1 MPGGLQERRTREA
14 PPESPRRAKRPRSD
28 PAADGAAATAE
39 VRELSCPICL
49 ELAAFVAKPPCGH
62 VLCWTC
68 SHQLFGSPAANK
80 PVRCPQCRSELEER
94 QLQSSPEIDAL
105 VDRLAAEVLDDGAR
119 ADWAQ
124 RKKDGA
130 GLYARARAQQNGKQ
144 VAARSSVHA
153 KQRAE
158 QRQLISLGYT
168 FSCAPSSRAVCRAE
182 SCKQRIERGR
192 LRLDHSTGF
201 LHAGCHDFQRE
212 LDAACTA
219 ERVGVNACSELTV
232 TMAATVQPPHGLR
245 LKERAQWTRDIESLK
260 EQLRATGGNRPWW
273 LTVEMG
279 GNLFAN
285 EREEVEEGD
294 SLLRAMD
301 DVMNHSIELFESGD
315 IAAAVAEC
323 EGAVDRLRSA
333 FGGTNEH
340 TLHAQ
345 LLLANLVAKNGRLAD
360 SVAMYGEVI
369 DQFKQQFGDNN
380 LDTLGAQV
388 DLAHV
393 LTRMDRLHEA
403 RTILAAVLRE
413 YESQLGAYHEDTMDA
428 RHALANLLHEQ
439 GQLYVAKT
447 MYETLLEQRR
457 RHDGEQAQVTMGVKM
472 CLANVLMQQ
481 GRLES
486 SLELH
491 EEVVG
496 VLTDLL
502 GPQHPDT
509 HSARNNL
516 ATVRDYSD

>member
-1 MPGGLQERRTREA
+1 M
-14 PPESPRRAKRPRSD
+14 
-28 PAADGAAATAE
+28 
-39 VRELSCPICL
+39 SCPICL
-49 ELAAFVAKPPCGH
+49 ELAAFVAKPPCDH

-68 SHQLFGSPAANK
+68 SHQLFQSPAGNK
-80 PVRCPQCRSELEER
+80 PVRCPQCRSELDER
-94 QLQSSPEIDAL
+94 QLRSSPEIDAL
-105 VDRLAAEVLDDGAR
+105 VDRLAAEVLDDRAR

-130 GLYARARAQQNGKQ
+130 GLYARALAQQNGEQ
-144 VAARSSVHA
+144 VASRSPVQQA
-153 KQRAE
+153 G

-168 FSCAPSSRAVCRAE
+168 FSCAPSSRAVCRAAG
-182 SCKQRIERGR
+182 CKQRIERGR
-192 LRLDHSTGF
+192 LRLEHSAGF
-201 LHAGCHDFQRE
+201 LHAGCHDFQRD
-212 LDAACTA
+212 LDAACAA
-219 ERVGVNACSELTV
+219 ERVGANASSELTV
-232 TMAATVQPPHGLR
+232 TMAATVQPAHRIR
-245 LKERAQWTRDIESLK
+245 LKERAQWTRDMESLK

-279 GNLFAN
+279 GNLFAS

-333 FGGTNEH
+333 FGGTNQH

-345 LLLANLVAKNGRLAD
+345 LLLANLVAKHGRLAD
-360 SVAMYGEVI
+360 SVTMYGEVI
-369 DQFKQQFGDNN
+369 NQFKQQYGDNN

-403 RTILAAVLRE
+403 RTILTAVLRE
-413 YESQLGAYHEDTMDA
+413 YENQLGDYHEDTMDA

-439 GQLYVAKT
+439 GQLYVAKD
-447 MYETLLEQRR
+447 MYETLLEQRS

-481 GRLES
+481 GRLEA

-496 VLTDLL
+496 VLTGLL

-516 ATVRDYSD
+516 ATVSDESKLAETLGQQESSRII